1 MWYLRLS
8 FLKVASHFIIY
19 EGWYILA
26 RTVAFA
32 RLVYTHYYV
41 AVVYPNRRRISR
53 MKKSRVKSCARC
65 IQICCRYLFTPV
77 RISRQVTMIFIL
89 VFIALLNYQ
98 RFYNIYFLVCTR
110 TICELW
116 IWKCKIECMMSF
128 FSSIVFEML
137 TV

>member
-32 RLVYTHYYV
+32 PLELLRGCRVS
-41 AVVYPNRRRISR
+41 ISR